1 MIENHLPIMTTRKN
15 TSYCIRKN
23 IKMPKK
29 LTQIGIR
36 GGKKCRLCSNICI
49 YHQERGPA
57 QLCLKLHS
65 QNDRNK
71 NSNNRDLQNRR
82 HKWEINTLRVL
93 CSPTNTTKKI
103 TQYNIRY
110 MISQQKSKRK
120 INKYCVLIIKG
131 NKEADKAAKQ
141 AIDMPEMTTTRHL
154 EQEPRRVWVAGKVT
168 NF

>member
-1 MIENHLPIMTTRKN
+1 MTE
-15 TSYCIRKN
+15 
-23 IKMPKK
+23 IKIAI
-29 LTQIGIR
+29 T
-36 GGKKCRLCSNICI
+36 
-49 YHQERGPA
+49 
-57 QLCLKLHS
+57 
-65 QNDRNK
+65 
-71 NSNNRDLQNRR
+71 DLQNRR

-141 AIDMPEMTTTRHL
+141 AIDMPEMTTTRHSYTDNYL
-154 EQEPRRVWVAGKVT
+154 TIRRAR
-168 NF
+168 NFKWQRVRKQY